1 MKSLADVVGAS
12 GLSGYAIV
20 ALVLFVF
27 AFLLILI
34 PLMAPS
40 RNADFEADGRL
51 PLDDLTPI
59 PGRAAS
65 APPATHPQQHA

>member
-1 MKSLADVVGAS
+1 MKSLSDVVGAS

-27 AFLLILI
+27 AFVLILI
-34 PLMAPS
+34 PLIAPS
-40 RNADFEADGRL
+40 RNAEYEADGRL

-59 PGRAAS
+59 PQRAA
-65 APPATHPQQHA
+65 PASPAARPQQHA

>member
-20 ALVLFVF
+20 ALVLFIF

-34 PLMAPS
+34 PLLAPA
-40 RNADFEADGRL
+40 RDAEFEAEGRL
-51 PLDDLTPI
+51 PLTDLTPLS
-59 PGRAAS
+59 GH
-65 APPATHPQQHA
+65 APPAPPAARPQPHA

>member
-40 RNADFEADGRL
+40 RDAEYEADGRM

-59 PGRAAS
+59 AGRSPASPAAR
-65 APPATHPQQHA
+65 PPQHA

>member
-34 PLMAPS
+34 PLVAPS
-40 RNADFEADGRL
+40 RDAEFEADGRL

-59 PGRAAS
+59 SGRTPS
-65 APPATHPQQHA
+65 AQPTARPQQHA

>member
-1 MKSLADVVGAS
+1 VKSLADAVGAS

-27 AFLLILI
+27 AFVLILI

-40 RNADFEADGRL
+40 RDAEYEADGRM

-59 PGRAAS
+59 PGRTP
-65 APPATHPQQHA
+65 APPTPRPQQHA